1 MKAIVQDRY
10 GPAGVL
16 RTAEIERPEPGA
28 GEIVVRVR
36 AAGLDPSVWHLMTGL
51 PYMMRLMG
59 FGLRRPKDRVR
70 GWDAAGTVA
79 AVGAGVTRFAPGD
92 DVFGVGR
99 GGTFAE
105 YCRGAA
111 DMFAAKPADVDFD
124 AAAAAPT
131 SAVTALR
138 ALRDAGGLRTGGHVL
153 VLGAGGGVGTFAVQL
168 AKARGAEVTGVCG
181 TDKTGLVRSLG
192 ADHVVDYTERD
203 VTAGTGRY
211 DLVLD
216 TAGNRPLASLRRV
229 LAPRGTVVLVGG
241 EGGGR
246 WVGDLRR
253 SLGGSARSVFSAR
266 KVRAPYVRP
275 RPQDVEE
282 VRGLLASGTIRP
294 VVGRRYPLAGAA
306 EAVRD
311 WEKGHTRGKSVLV
324 V

>member
-10 GPAGVL
+10 GPVEVL
-16 RTAEIERPEPGA
+16 RPAEVERPEPGA
-28 GEIVVRVR
+28 GEILVRVR
-36 AAGLDPSVWHLMTGL
+36 AAGLDPGVWHLMTGL
-51 PYMMRLMG
+51 PYMTRLMG
-59 FGLRRPKDRVR
+59 FGLRAPKDRVR
-70 GWDAAGTVA
+70 GWDAAGTVE

-92 DVFGVGR
+92 DVFGVGS

-111 DMFAAKPADVDFD
+111 EMFAAKPAGVDFD
-124 AAAAAPT
+124 AAAAVPT
-131 SAVTALR
+131 SAITALR
-138 ALRDAGGLRTGGHVL
+138 ALRDAGGLRAGGHVL

-168 AKARGAEVTGVCG
+168 AKAREAEVTGVCG
-181 TDKTGLVRSLG
+181 ADKTELVRSLG
-192 ADHVVDYTERD
+192 ADHVIDYAERD

-216 TAGNRPLASLRRV
+216 TAGNRPLAALRRV
-229 LAPRGTVVLVGG
+229 LAPRGTIVLVGG

-253 SLGGSARSVFSAR
+253 SLGGSVRSLFSAR

-282 VRGLLASGTIRP
+282 VRGLLESGAITP
-294 VVGRRYPLAGAA
+294 VVGRRYALDEAA
-306 EAVRD
+306 EAIRD